1 MSPPEV
7 KKKVSTRKKRNYVAK
22 ALIQPKFKQKVIPN
36 KRKDADALDD
46 YTLVDQ
52 WITRE
57 E

>member
-7 KKKVSTRKKRNYVAK
+7 KKKVSLRKKRNYIAK
-22 ALIQPKFKQKVIPN
+22 ALATPKFKQKVIPN
-36 KRKDADALDD
+36 KRKDTDPLDD

>member
-7 KKKVSTRKKRNYVAK
+7 KKKVSARKKRNYVAK
-22 ALIQPKFKQKVIPN
+22 ALAQPKFKTKVIPN
-36 KRKDADALDD
+36 KKRDADPLDD
-46 YTLVDQ
+46 YTAVDR